1 LVLTVAIVLK
11 TKETDVVFELRSSG
25 GERRKGPCVGRLTK
39 EKGNEK
45 SFKYLYSEMVK
56 DYDSHILTKKKS
68 AIRRMNKIFA

>member
-1 LVLTVAIVLK
+1 LSLTVAIVLK
-11 TKETDVVFELRSSG
+11 TKETEVVFELRSSG
-25 GERRKGPCVGRLTK
+25 GDRRKGPCVGRLTK

-56 DYDSHILTKKKS
+56 DYDSRILTKKKS